1 MHSIV
6 FYKLYVY
13 RRYNMQF
20 GFFDD
25 INKEYVITT
34 PETPLPWINYLGC
47 ENFFS
52 LKSNTGGGY
61 CFYKDAKLLRL
72 TRYRYNNS
80 PLDNN
85 GHYIYIKDEDTIW
98 NPGWQPSQTPVEDYT
113 CRHGLGYT
121 VISSSKNDI
130 KATQTAL
137 VPIGDNCELDKLT
150 IKNTGNSAK
159 HLSVYSYIE
168 FCLWNAVDDCN
179 NFQRNFSTGEV
190 EVQPEI
196 TIGGSDMSAIY
207 HKTEYRERRNHYAVH
222 AVSTAANGFDT
233 SRESFIGTYGSP
245 AMPKAVKEGTSYNS
259 IASGWSPVGSF
270 RIDINLEPGEEKE
283 YVFIIGYAEN
293 PDDKKWESFG
303 IINKEPA
310 YALLE
315 KYNTPAKF
323 DTALAAL
330 KDYWTHLLSSYI
342 VDTEDKKLCRMVNIW
357 NQYQCMVTFNMSRS
371 ASYYESGTG
380 RGMGF
385 RDSCQDLL
393 GFVHLIPDSA
403 RQRILDI
410 AATQFEDGSAYHQYQ
425 PLTKKG
431 NSDIGSGFNDDPLWL
446 IAGTAAYLKETGDFS
461 ILDENVAFDCD
472 AGKAQP
478 LMEHLRRSFN
488 YTTTHL
494 GPHKLP
500 LIGRA
505 DWNDCLNLNCFSS
518 APGESFQTTGPSEG
532 PVAESVFIAGMYVKY
547 GNEYA
552 DICHIA
558 GLSEEENAVRS
569 HVDDMYKTVLDAGWD
584 GEWFLRAY
592 DAESRKVGSHECEDG
607 QIYIEPQ
614 GFCVMAGI
622 GVKEGLAQ
630 KAMDSVE
637 KILDTKYGIMIL
649 QPAYK
654 SYHLELGEV
663 SSYPPGYKENAGIF
677 CHNNPWVSIAET
689 VVDDKNRA
697 FETYKKICPA
707 YLEEISEIH
716 RTEPY
721 VYSQMIAG
729 KDAARFGEAKNSW
742 LTGTAAWTFTSISQ
756 YILGVRASFEG
767 LTIDPCLPDSIKNL
781 TITRKFRNAVY
792 NITIINEKH
801 ERVSSLI
808 VNGSE
813 ISGNTVPYNKDTK
826 VYNVT
831 VNI

>member
-1 MHSIV
+1 M
-6 FYKLYVY
+6 
-13 RRYNMQF
+13 
-20 GFFDD
+20 
-25 INKEYVITT
+25 
-34 PETPLPWINYLGC
+34 
-47 ENFFS
+47 
-52 LKSNTGGGY
+52 
-61 CFYKDAKLLRL
+61 
-72 TRYRYNNS
+72 
-80 PLDNN
+80 
-85 GHYIYIKDEDTIW
+85 
-98 NPGWQPSQTPVEDYT
+98 
-113 CRHGLGYT
+113 
-121 VISSSKNDI
+121 ISSSKNDI

-150 IKNTGNSAK
+150 IKNIGNAAK

-196 TIGGSDMSAIY
+196 TIGDSAMSAIY

-270 RIDINLEPGEEKE
+270 RIDIDLEPGEEKE

-310 YALLE
+310 YTLLE

-330 KDYWTHLLSSYI
+330 KNYWTHLLSSYI

-461 ILDENVAFDCD
+461 ILDEKVAFDCD
-472 AGKAQP
+472 TSKAQP

-552 DICHIA
+552 DICHIS
-558 GLSEEENAVRS
+558 GLTEEENAVRS
-569 HVDDMYKTVLDAGWD
+569 HVDDMYKAVLDAGWD

-649 QPAYK
+649 QPAYR

-689 VVDDKNRA
+689 VIDDKNRA

-729 KDAARFGEAKNSW
+729 KDAASFGEAKNSW

-781 TITRKFRNAVY
+781 TITRKFRDAVY
-792 NITIINEKH
+792 NITISNEKH

>member
-1 MHSIV
+1 M
-6 FYKLYVY
+6 
-13 RRYNMQF
+13 
-20 GFFDD
+20 
-25 INKEYVITT
+25 
-34 PETPLPWINYLGC
+34 PWINYLGC

-196 TIGGSDMSAIY
+196 TIGGSAMSAIY

-222 AVSTAANGFDT
+222 AVNTAANGFDT

-270 RIDINLEPGEEKE
+270 RIDIDLEPGEEKE

-330 KDYWTHLLSSYI
+330 KNYWTHLLSSYI

-552 DICHIA
+552 DICHLT
-558 GLSEEENAVRS
+558 GLTDEENAVRS
-569 HVDDMYKTVLDAGWD
+569 HVDDMYKAVLDAGWD

-649 QPAYK
+649 QPAYR

-689 VVDDKNRA
+689 VIDDKNRA

-729 KDAARFGEAKNSW
+729 KDAASFGEAKNSW

-781 TITRKFRNAVY
+781 TITRKFRDAVY
-792 NITIINEKH
+792 NITISNEKH